1 MEYRGPILLVF
12 GLSLVISPLAIRLAA
27 GETTASDLA
36 EMVSSVEL
44 DRGCAGNELH
54 LANRGSVCANQ
65 TAEAPRGRVM
75 PGGAVFVSARN

>member
-12 GLSLVISPLAIRLAA
+12 GLSLVVSPLAIRLAA
-27 GETTASDLA
+27 GDATASDLA
-36 EMVSSVEL
+36 AMVSKVEL

-54 LANRGSVCANQ
+54 LVNRDAVCANG
-65 TAEAPRGRVM
+65 TAAAPRGRVM